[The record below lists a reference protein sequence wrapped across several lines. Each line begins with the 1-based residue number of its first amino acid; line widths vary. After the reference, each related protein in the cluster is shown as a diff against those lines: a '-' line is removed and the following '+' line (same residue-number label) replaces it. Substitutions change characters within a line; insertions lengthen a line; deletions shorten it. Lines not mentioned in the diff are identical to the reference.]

1 MLSPRTSRQT
11 SVHKSS
17 VLSSVLLTA
26 PWDQRTKVE
35 EASCQAHAP
44 RPRWIRRRSEIGKLD
59 LANPNPKSRL
69 PPLLPF
75 DKPRRYSKDSLS
87 LTASPTQSGS
97 PT

>member
-1 MLSPRTSRQT
+1 MLSPRASRQT

-26 PWDQRTKVE
+26 PRDQRTKVGGVL
-35 EASCQAHAP
+35 P
-44 RPRWIRRRSEIGKLD
+44 RPRRIRRRSEIGKLD

-75 DKPRRYSKDSLS
+75 DQPRCYSKDSLS
-87 LTASPTQSGS
+87 LTSSPTQSGS